1 MIRPSIHGPAALPLA
16 GVALLALAL
25 AGCGVRR
32 DLEPV
37 AGQSPPPVPYGREGP
52 QSSER
57 LLRPDPEAVPERN
70 VELRR
75 QSEERADDPFDLP
88 PEG

>member
-1 MIRPSIHGPAALPLA
+1 MMRRACLALGLVAALSACGSRSELA
-16 GVALLALAL
+16 PPPGASL
-25 AGCGVRR
+25 
-32 DLEPV
+32 PV
-37 AGQSPPPVPYGREGP
+37 APYGRAEP
-52 QSSER
+52 RTVEE
-57 LLRPDPEAVPERN
+57 LLRSDPQAAPERN

>member
-1 MIRPSIHGPAALPLA
+1 MNRAAPL
-16 GVALLALAL
+16 VLLALAAL
-25 AGCGVRR
+25 AACGSQG

-37 AGQSPPPVPYGREGP
+37 AGASLPPAPYGRSDPPTAEELLELDP
-52 QSSER
+52 Q
-57 LLRPDPEAVPERN
+57 AAPERN

-75 QSEERADDPFDLP
+75 ESEEREDDPFDLP

>member
-1 MIRPSIHGPAALPLA
+1 MNRAVAALLLL
-16 GVALLALAL
+16 LLAA
-25 AGCGVRR
+25 CGAQR

-37 AGQSPPPVPYGREGP
+37 AGASLPQAPYGRADPPTAE
-52 QSSER
+52 E
-57 LLRPDPEAVPERN
+57 LLEPSPEAVPVRT

-75 QSEERADDPFDLP
+75 QSEEREDDPFDLP

>member
-1 MIRPSIHGPAALPLA
+1 MTRVLSL
-16 GVALLALAL
+16 ALLALAL
-25 AGCGVRR
+25 AACGSQT

-37 AGQSPPPVPYGREGP
+37 AGASLPPPPYGRADPPTAAELLLLDP
-52 QSSER
+52 Q
-57 LLRPDPEAVPERN
+57 AAPERN

-75 QSEERADDPFDLP
+75 ESEEREDDPFDLP